1 MQLSDSISQSTQ
13 QRVSILDND
22 SLIVL
27 FDSIHP
33 MRLAI
38 NEGKRATKYAVEDG
52 TERSDHVVTELI
64 EMQLDLTITEEV
76 RNTFENVRQAF
87 LDNTLVTI
95 QTKVTSYE
103 NMLIVDCSHD
113 EIVDLGE
120 AINIAMR
127 LQQWQSVEPE
137 FGELPQR
144 QVVNPAQ
151 SSTTQRG
158 QQSTSPVEAAETE
171 RRQSILYGIFN

>member
-1 MQLSDSISQSTQ
+1 MQLSDSVSQSTQ
-13 QRVSILDND
+13 QRVAILDND
-22 SLIVL
+22 SLVVL

-38 NEGKRATKYAVEDG
+38 SESKRATKYAVEDG
-52 TERSDHVVTELI
+52 TERSDHVVTGLI
-64 EMQLDLTITEEV
+64 EIQLDLIITDEV

-103 NMLIVDCSHD
+103 NMLILDCSHD
-113 EIVDLGE
+113 EIVDLGD
-120 AINIAMR
+120 AVNIAMR

-144 QVVNPAQ
+144 QVENPAQ
-151 SSTTQRG
+151 SSTTRRG
-158 QQSTSPVEAAETE
+158 QQSTSSVETEESE
-171 RRQSILYGIFN
+171 RRQSILFGLFN